1 MCSIL
6 NSVNDFLSHCKIE
19 KNLSEKTLKAYKI
32 DLLQF
37 HAWMV
42 ACLPQD
48 DIGLVEKTRLRDYI
62 GSLSTLKPKS
72 IKRKIAS
79 AKAMFNYLE
88 YEDKLAVNPFRK
100 MRINIK
106 EPKRLPSVLSLK
118 EVSRIFKVIY
128 EKKEKAIDPTGYAA
142 FEMVRNIVIAE
153 LLFAT
158 GARVSEI
165 SGLHLQTVNLDTGV
179 ISIKGKG
186 DKERIIQVCNKESL
200 AIMKAYRKQ
209 YTDKITA
216 AGGYFLVNRFNAK
229 LSEQSIR
236 TIVKQFAQGAGITR
250 RVTPHTFRHSFATLL
265 LEKDVDI
272 KYIQSLLGHSSLMTT
287 QIYTH
292 VNKEKQRQIL
302 RSKHPRRDFS
312 MQTSETLSESPSI
325 KDN

>member
-1 MCSIL
+1 MSSIL
-6 NSVNDFLSHCKIE
+6 NSINDFLSHCKIE
-19 KNLSEKTLKAYKI
+19 KNLSEKTMKAYKT

-37 HAWMV
+37 HQFIGRA
-42 ACLPQD
+42 LPED
-48 DIGLVEKTRLRDYI
+48 SILLVDKSKLRDFI
-62 GSLSTLKPKS
+62 GTLSDLKPKS

-79 AKAMFNYLE
+79 VKAMFNYLE
-88 YEDKLAVNPFRK
+88 WEDKLMINPFRK
-100 MRINIK
+100 MRISIK

-118 EVSRIFKVIY
+118 EVTKIFRVIY
-128 EKKEKAIDPTGYAA
+128 DKKEKTVGATAYSS
-142 FEMVRNIVIAE
+142 FEMLRNIVIAE

-165 SGLHLQTVNLDTGV
+165 SNLHLQTVNLETGV

-200 AIMKAYRKQ
+200 TILKAYKKQ
-209 YTDKITA
+209 YAEKITD

-229 LSEQSIR
+229 LSDQSIR
-236 TIVKQFAQGAGITR
+236 TIVKQLAAAAGITR
-250 RVTPHTFRHSFATLL
+250 RITPHTFRHSFATLL

-292 VNKEKQRQIL
+292 VNRAKQKQIL
-302 RSKHPRRDFS
+302 RTKHPRRDFT
-312 MQTSETLSESPSI
+312 MQAIEEPI